1 MAFIDH
7 FLTQVFTD
15 NGTVVWVRGVPPYTL
30 KDVYLEYPSPTP
42 PIVTLESDAGSERK
56 MALPGSPEY
65 MAYQDA
71 MKIWRV
77 DVNRGLI
84 DHHIDYG
91 IVKWK
96 FPWDEKE
103 LEPWT
108 DAPDDWGMPPRVAQ
122 YHLNPTP
129 EEHRVL
135 FIKNCILVT
144 QDDIENVDVILY
156 SIKPVEKKD
165 IEAALV
171 PTLSRS
177 EEDHPNL
184 DQ

>member
-1 MAFIDH
+1 MALIDH
-7 FLTQVFTD
+7 FLQQVFTD
-15 NGTVVWVRGVPPYTL
+15 NGTVVWVRGVPPYSL
-30 KDVYLEYPSPTP
+30 KDVYLEYPAPTP
-42 PIVTLESDAGSERK
+42 PIITLESDAGSERK

-71 MKIWRV
+71 MKVWRV

-91 IVKWK
+91 IIKWK
-96 FPWDEKE
+96 FPWDGSEV
-103 LEPWT
+103 EPWM
-108 DAPDDWGMPPRVAQ
+108 DAPGDWAIPPRIVK
-122 YHLNPTP
+122 YHPNPTP
-129 EEHRVL
+129 EELRVL

-144 QDDIENVDVILY
+144 QEDIERVDVVLY

-177 EEDHPNL
+177 EVDHPNL